1 LVYLDA
7 HDYVVLHCKKPNYS
21 AIILLVPK
29 TSRSTFDSRILE
41 LEKENQMLIKGEV
54 TIRAPRKKVWDFMT
68 DPNQIGQ
75 CAPGVEKIEMIEPLK
90 RYRGVVSVGFG
101 AVKARF
107 SGEVEVLELDEP
119 NFAKLK
125 AHGSA
130 SGSVA
135 DAVSDMQLSDG
146 PDGSTVLN
154 WTADVTVS
162 GQLASLAS
170 RLMVPVSQKLAQV
183 FYDQV
188 KKKIETENTTAS
200 STD

>member
-1 LVYLDA
+1 
-7 HDYVVLHCKKPNYS
+7 
-21 AIILLVPK
+21 
-29 TSRSTFDSRILE
+29 
-41 LEKENQMLIKGEV
+41 MLIKGEV
-54 TIRAPRKKVWDFMT
+54 TIRAPRKKVWDFLT
-68 DPNQIGQ
+68 DPDQIGQ

-90 RYRGVVSVGFG
+90 RYRGIISVGLG

-107 SGEVEVLELDEP
+107 SGEVEVMELEEP
-119 NFAKLK
+119 NYAKIK

-135 DAVSDMQLSDG
+135 DAVSEMRLSDG
-146 PDGSTVLN
+146 TDDSTVLN

-183 FYDQV
+183 FYEQV
-188 KKKIETENTTAS
+188 RKKIETENTAAAS
-200 STD
+200 TS

>member
-1 LVYLDA
+1 MRL
-7 HDYVVLHCKKPNYS
+7 
-21 AIILLVPK
+21 
-29 TSRSTFDSRILE
+29 
-41 LEKENQMLIKGEV
+41 QGEV

-90 RYRGVVSVGFG
+90 HYRGVVSVGLG

-107 SGEVEVLELDEP
+107 SGDVEVTELDEP
-119 NFAKLK
+119 NYAKLK

-135 DAVSDMQLSDG
+135 DAVSEMRLSDG
-146 PDGSTVLN
+146 PEGSTVLS
-154 WTADVTVS
+154 WTADVNVS

-188 KKKIETENTTAS
+188 KKKIETESTTAS
-200 STD
+200 VD

>member
-1 LVYLDA
+1 MRL
-7 HDYVVLHCKKPNYS
+7 
-21 AIILLVPK
+21 
-29 TSRSTFDSRILE
+29 
-41 LEKENQMLIKGEV
+41 QGEV
-54 TIRAPRKKVWDFMT
+54 TIRAPRKRVWDFMT

-90 RYRGVVSVGFG
+90 RYRGIVSVGFG

-107 SGEVEVLELDEP
+107 TGDVEVIELEEP
-119 NFAKLK
+119 DYAKLK

-135 DAVSDMQLSDG
+135 DAVSEMRLSDG
-146 PDGSTVLN
+146 PDNSTVLH
-154 WTADVTVS
+154 WTADVIVS

-183 FYDQV
+183 FYEQV
-188 KKKIETENTTAS
+188 RKKIETENTAAS
-200 STD
+200 AAN